1 MTTVEHTHTEFTT
14 KDEMSDFKV
23 IVTDMMT
30 QLSQSNLAANARMDR
45 FENRMDR
52 FETRMDR
59 FEDELREIRIE
70 LRQNTRSIQE
80 LTESNRRAI
89 GFQTSEDNG

>member
-45 FENRMDR
+45 FEA
-52 FETRMDR
+52 RMDR

-70 LRQNTRSIQE
+70 LRRNTRSIQE

-89 GFQTSEDNG
+89 GFQTSEDDG

>member
-30 QLSQSNLAANARMDR
+30 QLSQSILAANARMDR
-45 FENRMDR
+45 FEA
-52 FETRMDR
+52 RMDR
-59 FEDELREIRIE
+59 FEDELRGIRIE

-89 GFQTSEDNG
+89 GFQTSEDNE